1 LETGEATSL
10 ASGAAADLELR
21 VFVMSQTPS
30 SIPSNLV
37 DPRCESLPP
46 PPPPAQDFTSRLD
59 GVIVLVSAGDV
70 YLAKACCASIRHSMG
85 NIPIT
90 LLVDG
95 PHTDTTELQRLPN
108 VQRMIAQEVV
118 EPEFAQLCTGFWVKL
133 LVHWKSP
140 YERFLYLDSDTLVWG
155 DLRAYAEFDQ
165 FDFIAAYRFKNE
177 IKLQTAEEIHRCVFD
192 VDIVKKWDPALDWR
206 GQELINAGAFFA
218 RRGVFARENVIALR
232 RLNCWRCYDN
242 GVLQYLFW
250 RALRE
255 GIPRAGGYRLQL
267 WPADETS
274 RPEDRFLARDSHQPV
289 IIHWITRKPKL
300 GRRYRAADDY
310 RKLFLKMTGKSKW
323 LNARLFVEDLMVWLQ
338 RHRRSWNKRL
348 RRNSKATDKMQS

>member
-1 LETGEATSL
+1 LETGEAASL
-10 ASGAAADLELR
+10 ASGSTADLELK
-21 VFVMSQTPS
+21 VSVMSQIPC
-30 SIPSNLV
+30 SIPSKLV

-46 PPPPAQDFTSRLD
+46 PPSPAQDFISQLD
-59 GVIVLVSAGDV
+59 GIIVLVSAGDV

-85 NIPIT
+85 DIPIT

-95 PHTDTTELQRLPN
+95 PNTDTAELQRLPN
-108 VQRMIAQEVV
+108 VKRMVAQEVV
-118 EPEFAQLCTGFWVKL
+118 DHEYAKLCTGFWVKL

-140 YERFLYLDSDTLVWG
+140 YERFLYLDADTLVWG
-155 DLRAYAEFDQ
+155 DLRAYAKFDQ
-165 FDFIAAYRFKNE
+165 FDFIGAYRFTNE
-177 IKLQTAEEIHRCVFD
+177 IKLKTAEEIHRCLFD
-192 VDIVKKWDPALDWR
+192 VDIVRKWDPALDWH

-218 RRGVFARENVIALR
+218 RRGVFARENLMALR

-267 WPADETS
+267 FPADETS
-274 RPEDRFLARDSHQPV
+274 RPEDRFLPRDGQHPA

-310 RKLFLKMTGKSKW
+310 RKLFLKMTGRSKW
-323 LNARLFVEDLMVWLQ
+323 LNARLFVEDLNVWLQ
-338 RHRRSWNKRL
+338 RHRRSLDKRL
-348 RRNSKATDKMQS
+348 RWNSKVTEKL